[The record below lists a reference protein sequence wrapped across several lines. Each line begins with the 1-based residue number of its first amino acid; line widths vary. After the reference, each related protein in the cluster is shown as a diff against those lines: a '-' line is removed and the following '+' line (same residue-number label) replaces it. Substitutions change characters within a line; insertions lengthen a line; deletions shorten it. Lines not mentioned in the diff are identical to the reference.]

1 MKRKEFMAVLLDVLA
16 ETKSITLDQMME
28 VSNGVRN
35 RIKKKEPK
43 KSTDKKL
50 QEGDFVSHLNEK
62 QFNELINIS
71 RSNSLTFSANTL
83 KASEFISHSLFF
95 NGVSV
100 NHAEISRLV
109 EEKSFDE
116 FKQLTINTF
125 KKKVSDDGT
134 DEVG

>member
-1 MKRKEFMAVLLDVLA
+1 MKRKEFMAVLTKVLA
-16 ETKSITLDQMME
+16 DNNSITIGQMME
-28 VSNGVRN
+28 VTSEVRR
-35 RIKKKEPK
+35 RIKKTE
-43 KSTDKKL
+43 DKL
-50 QEGDFVSHLNEK
+50 REGDFVSHLNEK

-83 KASEFISHSLFF
+83 KASEFISHSLVF
-95 NGVSV
+95 NGMSV

-125 KKKVSDDGT
+125 KKKVSDDRT
-134 DEVG
+134 DEVR

>member
-1 MKRKEFMAVLLDVLA
+1 MKRKEFISVLTEVLA
-16 ETKSITLDQMME
+16 DDSLITAVQMIEIRRE
-28 VSNGVRN
+28 VMR
-35 RIKKKEPK
+35 RLKK
-43 KSTDKKL
+43 TDNKL
-50 QEGDFVSHLNEK
+50 REGDFVSHLNEK

-83 KASEFISHSLFF
+83 KASEFISHSLVF

-109 EEKSFDE
+109 EEKTFDE
-116 FKQLTINTF
+116 FKRLTINTF
-125 KKKVSDDGT
+125 KKKVSDDRT